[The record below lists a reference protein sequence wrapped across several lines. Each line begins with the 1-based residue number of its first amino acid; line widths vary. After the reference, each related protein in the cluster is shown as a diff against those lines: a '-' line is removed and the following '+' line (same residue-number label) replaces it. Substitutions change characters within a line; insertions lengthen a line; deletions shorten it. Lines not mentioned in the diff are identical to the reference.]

1 MKSFKEI
8 REMTQRFVFDNPRS
22 FKNAERLAKRF
33 KLETDSEKQMGNY
46 FLAVTGKV
54 AAVSKWLKALE
65 KGEVSE
71 ETVDEANLKQL
82 KRKHKRH
89 IDAAK
94 KGKDLPKKVE
104 YELLSWAMDNG
115 EIKTDDADESD
126 EWLMNNVL
134 EGVYT
139 KNDGGAFDGL
149 RIAKYLSDK
158 DGNPRWSRVPY
169 GTSDS
174 YLRTAMDMLKK
185 DPKKARAILSKPT
198 PRSGSL

>member
-104 YELLSWAMDNG
+104 DELLSWAMDNG

-149 RIAKYLSDK
+149 RIAKYLAHE
-158 DGNPRWSRVPY
+158 DGKSWRRLSY
-169 GTSDS
+169 GETEG
-174 YLRTAMDMLKK
+174 YLTDAGELLKK
-185 DPKKARAILSKPT
+185 DKKRAKDILSKPT
-198 PRSGSL
+198 PRD

>member
-8 REMTQRFVFDNPRS
+8 REACW
-22 FKNAERLAKRF
+22 KGY
-33 KLETDSEKQMGNY
+33 KQVG
-46 FLAVTGKV
+46 TKKKGGKDV
-54 AAVSKWLKALE
+54 PNCVP
-65 KGEVSE
+65 E

-104 YELLSWAMDNG
+104 DELLSWAMDNG

-149 RIAKYLSDK
+149 RIAKYLAHE
-158 DGNPRWSRVPY
+158 DGKSWRRLSY
-169 GTSDS
+169 GETEG
-174 YLRTAMDMLKK
+174 YLTDAGELLKK
-185 DPKKARAILSKPT
+185 DKKRAKDILSKPT
-198 PRSGSL
+198 PRD